1 MLQHIESIFLSFL
14 LMGFILVFFGFLS
27 DQKFLYKGAYIMY
40 LGGEPKGFTN
50 FSKKKKKFVPQETRD
65 LNLSWPSNFFG
76 RYFMGPPIN
85 FSFLFKIYL

>member
-1 MLQHIESIFLSFL
+1 
-14 LMGFILVFFGFLS
+14 
-27 DQKFLYKGAYIMY
+27 MY

-76 RYFMGPPIN
+76 RYFTGPPIN